1 MSRFIPNPR
10 LEEHLLRST
19 AVRDHLEGVAQDGAD
34 AYREG
39 VPIDEGTLY
48 DSIFGDVAL
57 TPDGYKGRI
66 GAKAPHAGLVELGTI
81 DTPPDGSLRRVA
93 DRLGVDLAPGGSD
106 A

>member
-1 MSRFIPNPR
+1 MTGFVQNPR
-10 LEEHLLRST
+10 LEDHLLRSR
-19 AVRDHLEGVAQDGAD
+19 AVKDHLEAVAQRGAEF
-34 AYREG
+34 YRGG
-39 VPIDEGTLY
+39 VPIDSGDLF

-57 TPDGYKGRI
+57 TEDGYRGRI